1 MSSNCSNVKG
11 DCSGNVDAGRPVSSA
26 GLRTA
31 LGYAQFAYSSAKC
44 FRLAPEKRAYALPN
58 HGIDSNFG
66 HGFIYLAEKHN
77 KSLHYAKYCT
87 KIQSVH
93 PHSAST
99 PMIKLTP
106 RQEQILNL
114 IKDAIDNTG
123 FPPTR
128 AEIANEL
135 GFKSANAAEE
145 HLQALARKGAIEIS
159 PGTSRGIRLLGAS
172 LPSIPMPPPTL
183 MMALPLVG
191 RVAAGSPILA
201 TEHVEATYSVDPA
214 MFSARPDYLLKV
226 RGESMRDA
234 GIMDGDLLAVKKVD
248 SAKNGQIV
256 VARIGDDVT
265 VKRYKKTGS
274 LIELFPENPDFK
286 VIKVDPEAD
295 GFALEGLAVG
305 LMRSWN

>member
-1 MSSNCSNVKG
+1 
-11 DCSGNVDAGRPVSSA
+11 
-26 GLRTA
+26 
-31 LGYAQFAYSSAKC
+31 
-44 FRLAPEKRAYALPN
+44 
-58 HGIDSNFG
+58 
-66 HGFIYLAEKHN
+66 
-77 KSLHYAKYCT
+77 
-87 KIQSVH
+87 
-93 PHSAST
+93 
-99 PMIKLTP
+99 MIKLTP

-159 PGTSRGIRLLGAS
+159 PGTSRGIRLVGAS
-172 LPSIPMPPPTL
+172 LPSIPMPPTTL